1 MGDPP
6 TQADRNIRTNVT
18 LLLQERGWS
27 VNDLAEATGIPAQR
41 LKRLL
46 QVQESLHLKDAWLMA
61 RALNVEVT
69 DLVYAGPAEINS
81 GD

>member
-46 QVQESLHLKDAWLMA
+46 QVQDHC
-61 RALNVEVT
+61 
-69 DLVYAGPAEINS
+69 I
-81 GD
+81 

>member
-27 VNDLAEATGIPAQR
+27 VNDLAEATGIPAHR
-41 LKRLL
+41 LKYLL

-61 RALNVEVT
+61 RALNVEVA
-69 DLVYAGPAEINS
+69 DLVYAGPAETTNV
-81 GD
+81 D

>member
-1 MGDPP
+1 MGDQP

-18 LLLQERGWS
+18 LLLQEREWS
-27 VNDLAEATGIPAQR
+27 VNDLAEATGIPAPR
-41 LKRLL
+41 LRHILE
-46 QVQESLHLKDAWLMA
+46 VQESLHLKDAWLMA